1 MARVGYATRGAV
13 FLILGGFAALAAI
26 GARNQIVDSK
36 DALHVLLGQPFGSV
50 LLLIIALGLLC
61 FALWRAAEAIFDAD
75 HRGTDLAGWSRRIVY
90 GFAALFYA
98 GFSMVAVSILL
109 GIDRSGNS
117 DRVARDWTAWLL
129 EKPFGSWILLVAG
142 LSILGTGIGVGVTG
156 CRAEFKRRLELKEK
170 SRLVV
175 TALGVAGFL
184 ARALVFV
191 LIGLFLVFAA
201 IDANYREAK
210 GLAGALRV
218 IQQQEFGSVLLAITA
233 AGFMAFGAYGL
244 AQAAYRRI

>member
-1 MARVGYATRGAV
+1 M
-13 FLILGGFAALAAI
+13 
-26 GARNQIVDSK
+26 
-36 DALHVLLGQPFGSV
+36 
-50 LLLIIALGLLC
+50 
-61 FALWRAAEAIFDAD
+61 
-75 HRGTDLAGWSRRIVY
+75 
-90 GFAALFYA
+90 
-98 GFSMVAVSILL
+98 
-109 GIDRSGNS
+109 
-117 DRVARDWTAWLL
+117 
-129 EKPFGSWILLVAG
+129 
-142 LSILGTGIGVGVTG
+142 TG
-156 CRAEFKRRLELKEK
+156 CRAEFTRRLELKEK